1 MSMCD
6 DDNIDI
12 LRPVSCGGE
21 PLDQLSRRKS
31 LAQLFVFPRKCPVAC
46 IEQDQLLSRI
56 HERWNIGMFEPLG
69 VDIVGSGKSMHFFG
83 RGVCTI
89 VRMQSFAN
97 RLGVQNSSDL
107 KLTKF
112 ESIDRRL
119 QLAIQWS
126 RHFHPPCFT
135 PEWMLSSW
143 DRVRSRRPW
152 GSAVWRLPAIAYW
165 PYADFVKVAGD

>member
-12 LRPVSCGGE
+12 LRPVACGGK

-31 LAQLFVFPRKCPVAC
+31 LAQLFVFTRKRPVAC
-46 IEQDQLLSRI
+46 IEQDKLLSRV
-56 HERWNIGMFEPLG
+56 HEVRNIGMFEPLG
-69 VDIVGSGKSMHFFG
+69 VDIVGSGESMHFFG
-83 RGVCTI
+83 RGVCTV

-97 RLGVQNSSDL
+97 RLGVQDGSDL

-126 RHFHPPCFT
+126 RHFHLPSCFT
-135 PEWMLSSW
+135 PEWMLSR
-143 DRVRSRRPW
+143 DRKSTRLNSSHL
-152 GSAVWRLPAIAYW
+152 GISYAVFCL
-165 PYADFVKVAGD
+165 K

>member
-1 MSMCD
+1 
-6 DDNIDI
+6 
-12 LRPVSCGGE
+12 
-21 PLDQLSRRKS
+21 
-31 LAQLFVFPRKCPVAC
+31 
-46 IEQDQLLSRI
+46 
-56 HERWNIGMFEPLG
+56 MFEPLS

-97 RLGVQNSSDL
+97 RIGVQNSSHL

-143 DRVRSRRPW
+143 DRVRSRRQW
-152 GSAVWRLPAIAYW
+152 GTNGRGFLLSLIGLMLTSSKSREINDGPKTAQV
-165 PYADFVKVAGD
+165 D